1 MTLSPAERPIDRS
14 LAEARLTHD
23 LGDSLRAPQLPNVL
37 HHLLGEFGLNPEANA
52 SLLRL
57 GDAIKLPLAPNVVLE
72 LGDKRQYAHQ
82 QLAGARGGVDAWIVD
97 HFELDALG

>member
-37 HHLLGEFGLNPEANA
+37 HHLLGEFGLKGPEANA

-57 GDAIKLPLAPNVVLE
+57 GDTIKLPLAVP
-72 LGDKRQYAHQ
+72 AFF
-82 QLAGARGGVDAWIVD
+82 GANETEMFTAFCGAKVTGSVGPAK
-97 HFELDALG
+97 L